1 MEKIKIF
8 TVSLLIVFR
17 NSFMKKIII
26 VFLLTLTIHAA
37 NAQRANS
44 GIAGEYYLRGVMET
58 ASGFQLNPDSSFN
71 FFYSYG
77 ALDRFGTGRWSVQ
90 NDQIVILNSRQRPAV
105 DFKLIESRVTADDS
119 ITIIIKDNNN
129 ALLHY
134 VQCRIQTRT
143 GIKELTTNQEGIARF
158 AKEPADSLALLFIL
172 CPDRFSSF
180 AISDKQNYFVF
191 GFEPW
196 VVEVFF
202 DHFPL
207 LFEKNQLSGGHP
219 LLEGTRYRY
228 ERAQKGSVKEQ

>member
-1 MEKIKIF
+1 
-8 TVSLLIVFR
+8 
-17 NSFMKKIII
+17 MKKTII
-26 VFLLTLTIHAA
+26 VFLLILIVHTV

-58 ASGFQLNPDSSFN
+58 ASGIQLKPDSSFN

-77 ALDRFGTGRWSVQ
+77 ALDRFGTGSWSVQ
-90 NDQIVILNSRQRPAV
+90 NSQIVILNSRQRPAV
-105 DFKLIESRVTADDS
+105 DFKLIESRAAADDS
-119 ITIIIKDNNN
+119 ITIVIKDNNN
-129 ALLHY
+129 TLLHY

-143 GIKELTTNQEGIARF
+143 GIKESTTNQEGVARF
-158 AKEPADSLALLFIL
+158 AKEAADSLALLFIL

-180 AISDKQNYFVF
+180 PISSNQNYFVF

-196 VVEVFF
+196 IVEVFF

-207 LFEKNQLSGGHP
+207 LFENNQLSGGHP
-219 LLEGTRYRY
+219 LLEGTKFRY